1 MGHLSVDE
9 ILRLSVHVWKELQP
23 LVIHHTHAGLFRHN
37 GSLVLHNHFVLCFG
51 LLWHFRL
58 QENLWKGDDCG
69 RLSKVNAIAHL
80 LRIWCHQ
87 NSFDVNIFWTF
98 VPVYERKLCHQNDC
112 IRNQLTEHVPP
123 LWRQEKGNEL
133 TRLNVE
139 PNNHHIAF
147 NSCKVYNSP
156 KSCKV
161 WRNIFAVSTSHLQLN
176 STWNARMSHRIMAK
190 RRQGVMQKKY
200 QSSLTTQAHP
210 CTLVE
215 EVAGLVFLSINREK
229 VQ

>member
-1 MGHLSVDE
+1 M
-9 ILRLSVHVWKELQP
+9 KE
-23 LVIHHTHAGLFRHN
+23 
-37 GSLVLHNHFVLCFG
+37 
-51 LLWHFRL
+51 
-58 QENLWKGDDCG
+58 
-69 RLSKVNAIAHL
+69 
-80 LRIWCHQ
+80 
-87 NSFDVNIFWTF
+87 
-98 VPVYERKLCHQNDC
+98 KLCHQNDC
-112 IRNQLTEHVPP
+112 IRNQLTEHIPP

-139 PNNHHIAF
+139 PNNHYIAF
-147 NSCKVYNSP
+147 NSCKVYNSL
-156 KSCKV
+156 KSCNV

-176 STWNARMSHRIMAK
+176 STWNARMSHRIMAE

-229 VQ
+229 VQLVFTSSPERNGFQSVKLVKEHCQLINNSWVENKGRSDVFTFKGVIVLKDKLHETIFVHHQVHWYSMTIPSNQSYPILSMWVEQKWN